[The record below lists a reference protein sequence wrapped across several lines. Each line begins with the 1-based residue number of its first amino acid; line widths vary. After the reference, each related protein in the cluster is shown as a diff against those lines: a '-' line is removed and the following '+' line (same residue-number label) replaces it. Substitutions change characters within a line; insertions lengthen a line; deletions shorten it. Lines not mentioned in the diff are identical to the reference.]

1 MRVCGGVRGDGVKVC
16 VGMQA
21 VVFHSPHSFLFF
33 PLSSCTLDPHP
44 RPHSP
49 LYFPLHSCPP
59 LSLLPLSSPL
69 PQCDANPDIT
79 KVAIQEDKYENI
91 LTLITYYQMV
101 RVDQPSTSDGTY
113 CWMCD

>member
-1 MRVCGGVRGDGVKVC
+1 MCVWVCKLLYFILLILFC
-16 VGMQA
+16 
-21 VVFHSPHSFLFF
+21 FLLSPLV
-33 PLSSCTLDPHP
+33 SSTLDP

-49 LYFPLHSCPP
+49 LHFPLHPCPP
-59 LSLLPLSSPL
+59 LSLLLLSSPL

-101 RVDQPSTSDGTY
+101 RVNQPSMSDDTC